1 MPLNFLAVRL
11 AQQYVHPRVLT
22 LSGGNLPGPMALTF
36 YVSLLGVTLL
46 FVTLWKYE
54 MAAKNTRIQMRSL
67 RRRLLG
73 DDEIRP
79 PQRSAAPSL

>member
-1 MPLNFLAVRL
+1 
-11 AQQYVHPRVLT
+11 
-22 LSGGNLPGPMALTF
+22 MALTF